1 MKYKMNETLRLEN
14 ESKIEPNV
22 RNVNIVIEKRLRLC
36 ACHLQL
42 RCCLASV
49 SPLVCSPRFNAPFF
63 QYSSA
68 QRAGAAHSLHTL
80 PQPVGRGPVWNAT
93 GGTLLAP
100 RSYQLQLST
109 KCLLLQRDE
118 IQRHVSLDE
127 FHPNKSSV

>member
-1 MKYKMNETLRLEN
+1 MTQTLRMD
-14 ESKIEPNV
+14 SKGEPNV
-22 RNVNIVIEKRLRLC
+22 KNIQIVIGKTWCLC

-49 SPLVCSPRFNAPFF
+49 YPLVYSPRFNAPF

-100 RSYQLQLST
+100 RSNQLQLSI

-127 FHPNKSSV
+127 FYPNKSSV